1 MNLLEQ
7 CRKIFK
13 NQREKEND
21 MVENLKQS
29 VINVLDKKLLE
40 IASNSSETL
49 TFEISTPGNVEDVT
63 DVYYYE
69 SRLFSDRLCF
79 KEKVN
84 VSKMKEMIKEHYE
97 KEGFK
102 VDLPQYTIM
111 ISFKEDS
118 KCTY

>member
-7 CRKIFK
+7 CKENLK

-29 VINVLDKKLLE
+29 VINVLNKKLLE
-40 IASNSSETL
+40 ISLNSSETL
-49 TFEISTPGNVEDVT
+49 TFEIRTPGNAEDVV

-79 KEKVN
+79 KEKIN
-84 VSKMKEMIKEHYE
+84 TFKMKKMIKEHYE
-97 KEGFK
+97 KEGFD
-102 VDLPQYTIM
+102 VAVNISSNEIS
-111 ISFKEDS
+111 ISF
-118 KCTY
+118 